1 MIGES
6 VPALCSA
13 RVERRGCVAGI
24 VWIAS
29 HPKSG
34 NTWVRIFLA
43 NLLAK
48 RRTPIDITAAKQY
61 CASEA
66 NPNWYRPLSPKP
78 LAELTDAE
86 IAALRPCVQ
95 AHIARTAKRFTLLK
109 THSFLG
115 IYRDHPLIS
124 MEATAGAIYIVRDPR
139 DVAISAMSNF
149 GLSLDE
155 TISAMTRPV
164 HSGSPA
170 EVQIYEVS
178 ESWSNHIKSWTQI
191 PNPRMLVVRYEDML
205 ARPRKTFGAI
215 PRVLDLDGD
224 PELVKRAI
232 KFSSFKDVSAQE
244 RAGGFTERSKHADRF
259 FVSGRG
265 GGWRKT
271 LTPAQAKQ
279 NENDHG
285 EQMRRFGCL

>member
-1 MIGES
+1 M
-6 VPALCSA
+6 
-13 RVERRGCVAGI
+13 AGI

-29 HPKSG
+29 YPKSG

-48 RRTPIDITAAKQY
+48 RRTPIDINAAKQY
-61 CASEA
+61 CASEG

-78 LAELTDAE
+78 LAELTEVE
-86 IAALRPCVQ
+86 IAALRPRVQ
-95 AHIARTAKRFTLLK
+95 AHIARTAKGFALLK
-109 THSFLG
+109 THNYLG
-115 IYRDHPLIS
+115 IYKDHPLIS
-124 MEATAGAIYIVRDPR
+124 MDATVGAIYIVRDPR
-139 DVAISAMSNF
+139 DVAISAMSHF

-178 ESWSNHIKSWTQI
+178 ESWSNHVKSWTQI

-205 ARPRKTFGAI
+205 ARPRKTFGDIA
-215 PRVLDLDGD
+215 RVLHLDGD
-224 PELVKRAI
+224 PALVKRAL
-232 KFSSFKDVSAQE
+232 KFSSFKEVSAQE
-244 RAGGFTERSKHADRF
+244 RTGGFVERSKHADRF
-259 FVSGRG
+259 FVSGRA

-279 NENDHG
+279 IENDHG
-285 EQMRRFGCL
+285 EQMRRFRYL